1 MKDDEQEQG
10 TATTGTPPTG
20 TTSETPAHPQP
31 GKRRRVTADTSAVAA
46 SPPEVLP
53 GQIAVPTTGVPDV
66 PQTAPYKRGPGRP
79 RGSFG
84 GKPSSGFPPVTS
96 RQIREDERRTAFGI
110 RALLSKRE
118 TVAACELS
126 PIDWI
131 NLRYIAENLL
141 GACQKKDAFETRRI
155 LGILGGVT
163 RHMGLTRA

>member
-1 MKDDEQEQG
+1 MERDTMKDDEQEQG

-20 TTSETPAHPQP
+20 TTSETPANPQP
-31 GKRRRVTADTSAVAA
+31 GKRRRVTVDTSAVAA
-46 SPPEVLP
+46 SPPKVIP
-53 GQIAVPTTGVPDV
+53 GQLAVPTTGVTDV

-96 RQIREDERRTAFGI
+96 RQIREDERRTAEE
-110 RALLSKRE
+110 RE

-141 GACQKKDAFETRRI
+141 GACQKKDAFETCRI